1 MMKKLLIF
9 TSTIFMMAC
18 SNDEQIE
25 SANTAQS
32 VEEVKV
38 VSIEDGV
45 ITNVKTRGSANAK
58 NNALSFSSIQA
69 FDNFKKK
76 LAGMTS
82 EDRITYI
89 KKLGVESLKELE
101 KIADDEL
108 EEIGNSAH
116 SEDEFR
122 NDYEQ
127 YKKKYEGILIPNDK
141 DDTDLNLYAP
151 DGENLNAFVA
161 NSNQLYVINNQIV
174 KAELNNTVDCISN
187 RVMANNS
194 TKASGSIPTNS
205 GSWSPKSGKKI
216 YFEASMKYEYL
227 WVDVHARKKMWYGWK
242 NDPNRDYYLKTDL
255 NNFIYTY
262 VGQYGQTFESGPL
275 PIYVYKGFKKGVNK
289 EFGKAVNLN
298 TNITGQF
305 RLWTDITV
313 EYDENGDVATENVG
327 GVLVPSSDPNSI
339 GFVHVGGTTI
349 PKCLDSK
356 AHYININLAPLHR

>member
-127 YKKKYEGILIPNDK
+127 YKKKYEGILIP
-141 DDTDLNLYAP
+141 TTVH
-151 DGENLNAFVA
+151 ENPL
-161 NSNQLYVINNQIV
+161 
-174 KAELNNTVDCISN
+174 
-187 RVMANNS
+187 
-194 TKASGSIPTNS
+194 
-205 GSWSPKSGKKI
+205 
-216 YFEASMKYEYL
+216 
-227 WVDVHARKKMWYGWK
+227 
-242 NDPNRDYYLKTDL
+242 
-255 NNFIYTY
+255 
-262 VGQYGQTFESGPL
+262 TF
-275 PIYVYKGFKKGVNK
+275 
-289 EFGKAVNLN
+289 
-298 TNITGQF
+298 
-305 RLWTDITV
+305 
-313 EYDENGDVATENVG
+313 
-327 GVLVPSSDPNSI
+327 
-339 GFVHVGGTTI
+339 
-349 PKCLDSK
+349 
-356 AHYININLAPLHR
+356 